1 MNIDNLDYIDNISS
15 NSLSIAYGYVSKIT
29 QTTISFTGLDVS
41 IGDLVQIELRDTK
54 TTLYALVNVLESNH
68 AVCVPFS
75 FLDGL
80 KINDRVFKKEGGISI
95 KCGYGFLG
103 RVVNAFGNP
112 IDNKGKIT
120 DLDTQSSI
128 NKETMSPLKRR
139 IINQVAPTGVRAI
152 DSMLTCGKGQ
162 KVGIFAGSG
171 VGKSSLL
178 GMITR
183 GSSAKIKII
192 ALIGERGREIPEFI
206 KYSLK
211 DDLTNT
217 VIVSVTSDE
226 SALMRKYGAYCA
238 MSIAEYFRDLG
249 EDVLL
254 IMDSIT
260 RFAMAGREI
269 GLALGETP
277 GRGGYPAS
285 VYASLPQIMERSGAN
300 EKGCISAF
308 FTILVDGDDINDDPI
323 ADQARSILDG
333 HIVLSRKLA
342 SSGMYPPIDILSSAS
357 RVIGNVVSKDH
368 YAQHL
373 KIKKT
378 LSLIEDNDILIR
390 VGSYV
395 AGANKELD
403 DAIAL
408 KQTLQEFFS
417 QDLLDIMNFDDII
430 NKFMEI
436 GNGNK

>member
-68 AVCVPFS
+68 AICIPFS

-120 DLDTQSSI
+120 NLDTQSPI

-171 VGKSSLL
+171 IGKSSLL

-357 RVIGNVVSKDH
+357 RVISNVVSKEH

-417 QDLLDIMNFDDII
+417 QDLLDIMNFEDII

-436 GNGNK
+436 GNGDK